1 MEGVYSMQLKLEH
14 LDIKIGQHKVLLN
27 IVDAKELGVN
37 PGDRV
42 RIRGHE
48 SLSAIVDTTDDMVPP
63 GTLGA
68 VSESYRHFKDWDKPV
83 EVVPA
88 FRPDSTTVI
97 KKI

>member
-1 MEGVYSMQLKLEH
+1 MQLKLEH
-14 LDIKIGQHKVLLN
+14 IDIKIGQHKVLFN
-27 IVDAKELGVN
+27 VVDARELGVI

-68 VSESYRHFKDWDKPV
+68 FFEISKHFRDWDKPV

-88 FRPDSTTVI
+88 FR
-97 KKI
+97 